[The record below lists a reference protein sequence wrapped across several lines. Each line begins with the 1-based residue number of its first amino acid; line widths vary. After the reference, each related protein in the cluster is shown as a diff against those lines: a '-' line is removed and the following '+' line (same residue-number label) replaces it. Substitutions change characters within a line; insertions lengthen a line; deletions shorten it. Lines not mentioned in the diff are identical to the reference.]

1 MNERWTGNLFQK
13 SEAADEKDFDFAIV
27 VLRDGT
33 HIVKEEDDRS
43 DRTGRRYAT
52 VTDWF
57 AVKIHRQMLRSCKAR
72 ARFVHAY
79 QFLKKNYTVN

>member
-1 MNERWTGNLFQK
+1 MFPTGVPLRDDGAILGNASKNRWRLSLFLKAGRAGMDERWTGNLFQK

-43 DRTGRRYAT
+43 DRNG
-52 VTDWF
+52 V
-57 AVKIHRQMLRSCKAR
+57 
-72 ARFVHAY
+72 
-79 QFLKKNYTVN
+79 

>member
-1 MNERWTGNLFQK
+1 MMGQYWGMHPETGDVWVSSWKQEEQEWMIGTGNLFQK

-43 DRTGRRYAT
+43 DRNG
-52 VTDWF
+52 V
-57 AVKIHRQMLRSCKAR
+57 
-72 ARFVHAY
+72 
-79 QFLKKNYTVN
+79 

>member
-1 MNERWTGNLFQK
+1 MMGQYWGMHPETGDVLSLFLKAGKAGMDERLTGNLFQK

-43 DRTGRRYAT
+43 DRNG
-52 VTDWF
+52 V
-57 AVKIHRQMLRSCKAR
+57 
-72 ARFVHAY
+72 
-79 QFLKKNYTVN
+79 

>member
-1 MNERWTGNLFQK
+1 MMGQYWGMHPETGDAWVSSWKQRRAGMDERWTGNLFQK

-43 DRTGRRYAT
+43 DRNG
-52 VTDWF
+52 V
-57 AVKIHRQMLRSCKAR
+57 
-72 ARFVHAY
+72 
-79 QFLKKNYTVN
+79 